1 MTMKST
7 QFALLAATA
16 TALCMASPLLQAQG
30 AATQGSSSSAQ
41 GSQAQGK
48 AKGSSLSSAER
59 KFLMTAAQHNM
70 AEVEVGKMAEGKAAS
85 PEAKKFGQQM
95 VQDHSKALDDVSQ
108 IAKAK
113 SVSLP
118 TEPDRAHKNE
128 MRNLEKLSGANF
140 DRKYMDSMV
149 RDHQKDVKEF
159 RKISKNA
166 KDPDVRAHAEKTLPL
181 LEGHLQMARQVAAST
196 SPGAKR

>member
-1 MTMKST
+1 MKMKSR

-16 TALCMASPLLQAQG
+16 TALFMASPLLQAQG

-95 VQDHSKALDDVSQ
+95 VQDHSKALDEVTQ
-108 IAKAK
+108 LAK
-113 SVSLP
+113 SKSVDLP
-118 TEPDRAHKNE
+118 ADIDRAHKNE
-128 MRNLEKLSGANF
+128 AKNLEKLSGTNF

-149 RDHQKDVKEF
+149 RDHEKDVKEF
-159 RKISKNA
+159 RKMSKSA
-166 KDPDVRAHAEKTLPL
+166 KDPEVRALAEKTLPV
-181 LEGHLQMARQVAAST
+181 LEGHLQMAKQVAST
-196 SPGAKR
+196 TSTGAKR